1 MSNMTHNTGHGSAH
15 SMLLAMCVSF
25 GLSMGSSAVS
35 AASVVTLSPL
45 VSGVFTGGDGVNSD
59 WVQVANDWQ
68 GPSDFS
74 QAYGGI
80 STLADAAAALAMSSG
95 DAGFLRGTSA
105 TMSNIN
111 AGNDLYNTMWGS
123 DWGYADMPPLFGT
136 GDPDQENYAAHIR
149 GYIAVPEAGNYNF
162 GVLYDDG
169 FAFTLWGAEGS
180 HSLSVDGLNPRDLT
194 GFDYDL
200 ALTAGM
206 YRFDLVGYNRL
217 ESGVLNLGWWY
228 GPTTS
233 DFAVIPQE
241 NLFTAAVPIPAAVW
255 LFASGLLGLIGIA
268 RRRARTA

>member
-1 MSNMTHNTGHGSAH
+1 
-15 SMLLAMCVSF
+15 MLLAFCVSL
-25 GLSMGSSAVS
+25 GLGLTS
-35 AASVVTLSPL
+35 AAAPAAPVVPLSPL

-59 WVQVANDWQ
+59 WVQVAGDWN

-80 STLADAAAALAMSSG
+80 ASLADANAALAMSFG
-95 DAGFLRGTSA
+95 DTGFLRGTSA
-105 TMSNIN
+105 TMSTIN
-111 AGNDLYNTMWGS
+111 AGNDLYNTLWGS
-123 DWGYADMPPLFGT
+123 GWGYADMPPLFGT
-136 GDPDQENYAAHIR
+136 SDPNQENYAAHIR

-180 HSLSVDGLNPRDLT
+180 HSLSVGELNSRERK

-217 ESGVLNLGWWY
+217 EAGVLNLGWWY

-241 NLFTAAVPIPAAVW
+241 NLFTAAVPVPPAVW
-255 LFASGLLGLIGIA
+255 LFASGLLGLVGIA
-268 RRRARTA
+268 RRKTQRAV